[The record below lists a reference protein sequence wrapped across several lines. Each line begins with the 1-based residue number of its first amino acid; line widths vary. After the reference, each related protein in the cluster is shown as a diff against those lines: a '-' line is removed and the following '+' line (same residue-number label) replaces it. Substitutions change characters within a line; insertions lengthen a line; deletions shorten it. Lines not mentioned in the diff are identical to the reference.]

1 MGPETFGAA
10 AMSVAGGGHSHNDM
24 FTWMLATALCG
35 IVGGPGNAQRALV
48 EGTVGL
54 RFHLRS
60 ELSSSS
66 RGAKPNL
73 RIEKAE
79 LRSCPGTKQVAIVVA
94 LSPKDTTDG
103 VWKALRATA
112 GALVCN

>member
-24 FTWMLATALCG
+24 FTWMHATVRCG
-35 IVGGPGNAQRALV
+35 IVGGPGNAQGALV

-54 RFHLRS
+54 RF
-60 ELSSSS
+60 
-66 RGAKPNL
+66 
-73 RIEKAE
+73 
-79 LRSCPGTKQVAIVVA
+79 CPGTKQVAIVVA

-103 VWKALRATA
+103 VWKALRSTA
-112 GALVCN
+112 GTLVCN